1 MTDTSKQFIA
11 MADCPQIQDYY
22 FNNRDFYELLPSFLY
37 RKDMERTVI
46 EIWTPSKLRK
56 QLNMKLDILN
66 INIEYKSELGEI
78 TKEGGGILQK
88 NISIWLPTQS
98 QLQGMLSHSLRA
110 NIKLFSMFCFTDYLN
125 QLSKQN
131 TGTALA
137 YFDSMEQ
144 LWLAFCMAELH
155 QKQWDGTQWI
165 K

>member
-78 TKEGGGILQK
+78 TKREIIDPFDFRIDDGPWICYK
-88 NISIWLPTQS
+88 
-98 QLQGMLSHSLRA
+98 HV
-110 NIKLFSMFCFTDYLN
+110 FCG
-125 QLSKQN
+125 KIR
-131 TGTALA
+131 GT
-137 YFDSMEQ
+137 
-144 LWLAFCMAELH
+144 
-155 QKQWDGTQWI
+155 
-165 K
+165 